1 MKLNP
6 ALDEDR
12 PKASQLARRRKEL
25 KARMSR
31 QSINGP
37 FDIRIDGKNRAAIQH
52 ADFRL
57 LNLHGKSLLVT
68 RKDEDLLGA
77 KVGRD
82 HGLLDVR
89 RRSQHAYCPTYSS
102 LGRLPDLVEI
112 SRHPSQPQMLPLSLE
127 KLEEHQEAE
136 MQE

>member
-31 QSINGP
+31 QSTNGP
-37 FDIRIDGKNRAAIQH
+37 VYIRIDGKNRAPVQH
-52 ADFRL
+52 ADFHL

-82 HGLLDVR
+82 HGLLDLR
-89 RRSQHAYCPTYSS
+89 RRSQHPYYSKHSS
-102 LGRLPDLVEI
+102 LGQLPDLVEI